1 MRNFFI
7 SIPAF
12 FLFGFFFTG
21 AQSSPKDFVP
31 PSLFSPSEEIKG
43 TVNCFDYYHFG
54 SVQADMEGSGGGT
67 VSGAPMHFRGNIKND
82 NTYPIV
88 EGALYAKVFR
98 KQTDD
103 SLIHQNG
110 HNLVDQ
116 FFVKDNISIPTKG
129 KVPVEFDWKVPSY
142 AISGEYQIAFFFTS
156 AKKFNLL
163 GLSFTDDV
171 VGNIDSFKISGEQKA
186 GISFNKN
193 TVKIQNNEYRFA
205 AFPPRNDK
213 DKDIPVTAELVNGT
227 NQPQIVR
234 VTWKLYGWDAQTEE
248 NLLNTKEEDVILN
261 AKETKTVS
269 YTDTGRE
276 HTVHLLVAEA
286 KYQDA
291 KSILDIRYVRDG
303 VDRTRLNFPAVT
315 AYPLEQDKEN
325 TIFSCV
331 HNSGT
336 ATVQNSKLILDLKD
350 QNDNLIHSYTY
361 TGAVSG
367 AMMAVKDTFKP
378 SKTYKNFSLEAK
390 LYQDDKL
397 VDQAT
402 MKYECDKIGTD
413 CPRAMGWGAKMGIV
427 VVVLLLITLLTFVL
441 RKKKFP
447 TQ

>member
-1 MRNFFI
+1 MPKSFI
-7 SIPAF
+7 LIPV
-12 FLFGFFFTG
+12 FFFFGLVSAG
-21 AQSSPKDFVP
+21 AQVPPKDFTP
-31 PSLFSPSEEIKG
+31 PVLFSPTEAIKG
-43 TVNCFDYYHFG
+43 AVNCFDYYHFG
-54 SVQADMEGSGGGT
+54 SVQADIEGSGGGT

-88 EGALYAKVFR
+88 GGALYAKVFR

-110 HNLVDQ
+110 NNLVDQ

-129 KVPVEFDWKVPSY
+129 KIPVEFDWQVPSY

-171 VGNIDSFKISGEQKA
+171 VGNIDNFRISGEQKT

-193 TVKIQNNEYRFA
+193 TVKVQNNEYRFA

-227 NQPQIVR
+227 NEPQIVK
-234 VTWKLYGWDAQTEE
+234 VVWKLYGWDAQTEE

-261 AKETKTVS
+261 PKETKVIQYLDIS
-269 YTDTGRE
+269 RE

-286 KYQDA
+286 KYQDT

-303 VDRTRLNFPAVT
+303 VDRTRLNFPSIT
-315 AYPLEQDKEN
+315 TYPLEQNKEN
-325 TIFSCV
+325 TVFSCV

-350 QNDNLIHSYTY
+350 EDNNLIHSYTY
-361 TGAVSG
+361 KGAVSG
-367 AMMAVKDTFKP
+367 AMMAVKDTFTP

-397 VDQAT
+397 VDQT
-402 MKYECDKIGTD
+402 VMKYECDKIGTD
-413 CPRAMGWGAKMGIV
+413 CPKPMTSAMKVVIGTGIFLLF
-427 VVVLLLITLLTFVL
+427 VLLVFIF
-441 RKKKFP
+441 RKKELK
-447 TQ
+447 Q

>member
-1 MRNFFI
+1 MRKFLI
-7 SIPAF
+7 LVSVF
-12 FLFGFFFTG
+12 FLGTLFVG
-21 AQSSPKDFVP
+21 AQVP
-31 PSLFSPSEEIKG
+31 PEGFIPPVLFSPAAEIKG

-54 SVQADMEGSGGGT
+54 SVQADIEGMGGGT
-67 VSGAPMHFRGNIKND
+67 VSGVPMHFRGNIKND

-116 FFVKDNISIPTKG
+116 FFVKENISIPTKG
-129 KVPVEFDWKVPSY
+129 KIPVEFDWKVPSY
-142 AISGEYQIAFFFTS
+142 AISGDYQIAFFFTS

-186 GISFNKN
+186 GVSFNKN

-227 NQPQIVR
+227 NESQIVR

-261 AKETKTVS
+261 AKETKTLS
-269 YTDTGRE
+269 YTDTNRT

-286 KYQDA
+286 KYQDT

-303 VDRTRLNFPAVT
+303 VDKVRLNFPSIT
-315 AYPLEQDKEN
+315 AYPLEQDTEN
-325 TIFSCV
+325 TVFSCV

-336 ATVQNSKLILDLKD
+336 ATVQNNKLILDLKD
-350 QNDNLIHSYTY
+350 ENNNLIHSYTY
-361 TGAVSG
+361 NGAVSG

-397 VDQAT
+397 VDQVT

-413 CPRAMGWGAKMGIV
+413 CPKPMSTTMKMVIGTGV
-427 VVVLLLITLLTFVL
+427 LLFVVLSILII
-441 RKKKFP
+441 RKKKIQ
-447 TQ
+447 TS